1 MLNIVW
7 PFFLIISIIFAI
19 FSGNLKE
26 LNNSI
31 FESTNTAINLCIT
44 LLGTMCLWNG
54 IMQIASKT
62 SAMKKITN
70 CLRPIMKFLFP
81 KLKKE
86 DKVYQDISMNMVA
99 NILGLGNA
107 ATPLGIKAMNSMQ
120 EKNENK
126 KVLTND
132 MATFIVINTASIQ
145 IIPTTVIAIRNSLG
159 SQNPTAIIVPVW
171 IATICAAI
179 AGVIAVKVFIKIGK

>member
-19 FSGNLKE
+19 LSGNLRE

-31 FESTNTAINLCIT
+31 FESTNTAVNLCIT

-70 CLRPIMKFLFP
+70 FLRPIMKLLFP
-81 KLKKE
+81 NLKKGS
-86 DKVYQDISMNMVA
+86 KIYQEISMNVVA
-99 NILGLGNA
+99 NVLGLGNA
-107 ATPLGIKAMNSMQ
+107 ATPL
-120 EKNENK
+120 
-126 KVLTND
+126 
-132 MATFIVINTASIQ
+132 
-145 IIPTTVIAIRNSLG
+145 RN
-159 SQNPTAIIVPVW
+159 
-171 IATICAAI
+171 
-179 AGVIAVKVFIKIGK
+179 